1 MIEIV
6 DLFTPLRCF
15 HASELFSV
23 FDFTVALWGAGEVC
37 QLAGWVVVLVFML
50 LTLRG
55 CIYCSRGG
63 VQTDMARAFVTYWT
77 NFAVTGDPNGA
88 GVPVWHPWVA
98 GAGGDNIAQIS
109 TSAAG
114 VNVTMINGLQ
124 EAQCTFWGTHQ
135 VPPNVFWG

>member
-1 MIEIV
+1 MGRGRGVSACGVGCRLGVHAADTARLYI
-6 DLFTPLRCF
+6 LF
-15 HASELFSV
+15 A
-23 FDFTVALWGAGEVC
+23 WG
-37 QLAGWVVVLVFML
+37 
-50 LTLRG
+50 
-55 CIYCSRGG
+55 GG

-135 VPPNVFWG
+135 VPPNVFWGEAFAC